1 MATRSRVS
9 RSKSPKRAASRSRS
23 ASKKSMRRRSAS
35 KKSMRRKSVRRSRS
49 ASRKSMRKSMRK
61 SVRKMTKKSPM
72 ARRAN
77 AYANFR
83 KMNWKKVQVSMPG
96 ASFAQLS
103 RAIAAMWKKAGSKTK
118 SAVRKM
124 LRSPRKV
131 RKMRMSKK
139 RALKKS
145 GSPRRARKD
154 KGKKRAGGK
163 LSEYQ
168 MFIKKYFEAKK
179 AALGGNA
186 KATQVMKSLGHD
198 WKQGVRNY

>member
-1 MATRSRVS
+1 MR
-9 RSKSPKRAASRSRS
+9 RSRS
-23 ASKKSMRRRSAS
+23 ASKKSV
-35 KKSMRRKSVRRSRS
+35 RKSVRR
-49 ASRKSMRKSMRK
+49 
-61 SVRKMTKKSPM
+61 MTKKSRTT
-72 ARRAN
+72 RRAN

-83 KMNWKKVQVSMPG
+83 KMHWKQVQAAMPG
-96 ASFAQLS
+96 ASFAALS

-118 SAVRKM
+118 SVARKM
-124 LRSPRKV
+124 MRSPKKV

-154 KGKKRAGGK
+154 KGVKRAGK
-163 LSEYQ
+163 ANAYA
-168 MFIKKYFEAKK
+168 MFVKKYFGAKR

-186 KATQVMKSLGHD
+186 KPTQVMKALGHD